1 VASLGIALLI
11 WPIAIA
17 IAVWFIVADYMIQVA
32 VAITAGTFLIALVY
46 LRWSTWMTSR
56 RDRLGSQEM
65 PQDRA

>member
-1 VASLGIALLI
+1 
-11 WPIAIA
+11 
-17 IAVWFIVADYMIQVA
+17 MIQLA